1 MRPSALRRSGAIAC
15 ASCTWLNACN
25 GTSSYLDATGASGAH
40 EARLGIWLTVTAC
53 IVVALIA
60 IALVAAM
67 MRHRA
72 AIGDRGDEA
81 RAAGASMR
89 NEIRG
94 GLRWIY
100 IGLSGTLI
108 VLGLTFAGTMVTFG
122 AVTHPPRSAAVIM
135 DVTGHQWWWEIRY
148 TDVAHPER
156 SFITANEVHLPIG
169 VPVRVMLHSADVIHS
184 FWLPQIAGKTD
195 VIPGQTNEMWV
206 EARVPGTTRGMC
218 AEYCGLEHAVMA
230 LVVTAQ
236 PRADFDA
243 WMRDRAANASVPV
256 APVPSQGA
264 VVFAASCGGCHAVE
278 GSRALGRA
286 GPELTHIAS
295 RATIGAGALEN
306 TPANMRRWIA
316 NAPSEK
322 EGVRMPEMHLTG
334 GQLDAVV
341 AYLQQLR

>member
-15 ASCTWLNACN
+15 ASIMWLNACN

-40 EARLGIWLTVTAC
+40 EATLGIWLTVTAC
-53 IVVALIA
+53 VVVTLIA

-67 MRHRA
+67 MRHRPA
-72 AIGDRGDEA
+72 SGDSID
-81 RAAGASMR
+81 GAPGVGSSVR
-89 NEIRG
+89 NEIHG

-100 IGLSGTLI
+100 IGLGMTLF
-108 VLGLTFAGTMVTFG
+108 VLAATFAGTMATFG
-122 AVTHPPRSAAVIM
+122 AVTHTPRSAAVIM
-135 DVTGHQWWWEIRY
+135 DVTAHQWWWEIRY

-195 VIPGQTNEMWV
+195 VVPGQTNEMWV

-236 PRADFDA
+236 PLADFDA
-243 WMRDRAANASVPV
+243 WMRDRAANAAVPV
-256 APVPSQGA
+256 APAAAQGA
-264 VVFAASCGGCHAVE
+264 VVFAASCGACHAVE
-278 GSRALGRA
+278 GSRALGRV
-286 GPELTHIAS
+286 GPDLTHIAA

-306 TPANMRRWIA
+306 TPANLRRWIA
-316 NAPSEK
+316 NAPSVK
-322 EGVRMPEMHLTG
+322 EGARMPAMHLSG
-334 GQLDAVV
+334 QQLDAVV